1 MATIS
6 TENRFNQLDM
16 IYTLVGSGAGGLELK
31 DAINCLVEAPDLL
44 GLFRQYVKSGETQR
58 QGAIFHEFK
67 CGIETAVQSE
77 GSKGSKAR
85 YYIQKAPGFL
95 GEFIHW
101 QKQRGINGPKEDG
114 VQEKGK
120 QLEQPIEMRRI
131 AEVNRIREIEAE
143 SKRKLRHMPIK
154 DFEKEYPVKF
164 ETSLSDY
171 DHFWNSEPE
180 VFQEP
185 KKPVN
190 LWAKDYKPVI
200 KQYAGTVAVG
210 KFDKPVEVNVKP
222 GTRPRRS
229 KGCPLVYNRITTD
242 WYLMSGMVGGLRHP

>member
-6 TENRFNQLDM
+6 TENRFKQLDM

-101 QKQRGINGPKEDG
+101 QKQRGINAVDG
-114 VQEKGK
+114 GVEKKRK
-120 QLEQPIEMRRI
+120 QLEQIIEMKRE
-131 AEVNRIREIEAE
+131 AETNQVPEIEAE
-143 SKRKLRHMPIK
+143 SKRKLRYTTIK

-171 DHFWNSEPE
+171 DHSRNSEPE

-210 KFDKPVEVNVKP
+210 KFEKPVEVNVKP